1 MGSTINTNIPS
12 LNAQRNLTTSQS
24 ALATSLQRLSSG
36 LRINSA
42 KDDAAGLAISER
54 FSTQIRGLNQA
65 ARNAND
71 GISLAQT
78 AEGAMGEVSANLQ
91 RIRELAVQ
99 SANATNSASDR
110 AALDSEVQMRVAELN
125 RVASQTEFNGTAL
138 LNGTFSAQ
146 SFQVGANQGQTI
158 TVSSIASA
166 TAAALG
172 LNGGNLTRFNSTG
185 IAVTGALSA
194 GDLTLNGADIGMV
207 AGDAKAMAAAINNT
221 DSRFGATATNAQTAV
236 AFTNVQG
243 AGATPSTF
251 ASSLGTYTT
260 ARANG
265 VAASVTPAVASTVTP
280 GLFTQAV
287 ANGSAAVA
295 RDVTYGAFTTA
306 VSGANNATTASTASS
321 GAFTGVTLGAGQTYS
336 ISLTTNGNTV
346 NLFTQTNG
354 VVATADI
361 TQAITANAAALT
373 AAGITV
379 VGTAAGGDLQFT
391 NTTGAQV
398 TTNVLNQS
406 GAGGFANVPLGT
418 GANTTLQTAATAN
431 GVLANAG
438 TAFSIS
444 IGGNLLYSEAGATG
458 GTVTGAEL
466 DTAMTTFLAAHTNY
480 SVVSGSFNGGN
491 LKLRDANGVAT
502 STDITMTDYTGGTNA
517 ITTAK
522 WAGVAG
528 NTSGVVNAAGSPAV
542 APTAGDFT
550 LKLDG
555 ATIYNEAPTVGGI
568 VTKAELDT
576 GLNTYLAGA
585 GSGLYTKTG
594 SFFGNDLV
602 ISKLNGTTATLAIT
616 SNFGG
621 AGSTLGAFAGTLVS
635 SNGSAAVVNPGSD
648 TTDTAFTM
656 TVDGIQL
663 YTEAAAIGATVTASE
678 LDSALTTFLTLN
690 SGYSKVSGD
699 FANNNLVL
707 RRADGNASTIAITS
721 NFSGTAG
728 AFTGMPGGTITA
740 TGTPATVASSNYA
753 LTLDG
758 SAVTLTTAA
767 TDGTI
772 SGAEVATAISGISG
786 FSASFSG
793 GNLTVTKADGSN
805 FTLAESGTL
814 AATQGLSAASTLYR
828 GSVSL
833 NSSIA
838 TTVGGASPSK
848 AGLTAGAATSSV
860 VAYTATNVLTATAAN
875 TLLEVVDNAL
885 TTVNNSRAS
894 LGSIQNRFESVI
906 NSLTTTTENLTAARS
921 RILDTDFA
929 AETASLTRNQILQ
942 QAGVAMLAQAN
953 ALPQSVLSLLK

>member
-243 AGATPSTF
+243 AGATASTF
-251 ASSLGTYTT
+251 TTLGTYTT

-280 GLFTQAV
+280 GVFTQAV

-306 VSGANNATTASTASS
+306 VSGANNATTASTVGS
-321 GAFTGVTLGAGQTYS
+321 GAWTDISLGAGKTYS
-336 ISLTTNGNTV
+336 LNLTTNGNTV

-354 VVATADI
+354 VVTAADI
-361 TQAITANAAALT
+361 DQALT
-373 AAGITV
+373 TNAGALTTAGITV
-379 VGTAAGGDLQFT
+379 AGDATNGTLVFSNSSGQ
-391 NTTGAQV
+391 QI
-398 TTNVLNQS
+398 TTNVLNQQ
-406 GAGGFANVPLGT
+406 GAGGFAAGPLFT
-418 GANTTLQTAATAN
+418 NAATTLQTATTAN

-458 GTVTGAEL
+458 GTVTKAEL
-466 DTAMTTFLAAHTNY
+466 DTAMTTFLAAHSNY
-480 SVVSGSFNGGN
+480 SIVSGSFNNGN

-502 STDITMTDYTGGTNA
+502 STDITMTHYTGGT
-517 ITTAK
+517 
-522 WAGVAG
+522 GVVTPGAFVGG
-528 NTSGVVNAAGSPAV
+528 NSGVVNAAGSPAV
-542 APTAGDFT
+542 APTAGNFT
-550 LKLDG
+550 LQLDNV
-555 ATIYNEAPTVGGI
+555 TIYNEAPTVGGI

-594 SFFGNDLV
+594 SFDTNNLV

-616 SNFGG
+616 SNFNGG
-621 AGSTLGAFAGTLVS
+621 TAGAFAGTLVS
-635 SNGSAAVVNPGSD
+635 SNGSAAVVNPGSA